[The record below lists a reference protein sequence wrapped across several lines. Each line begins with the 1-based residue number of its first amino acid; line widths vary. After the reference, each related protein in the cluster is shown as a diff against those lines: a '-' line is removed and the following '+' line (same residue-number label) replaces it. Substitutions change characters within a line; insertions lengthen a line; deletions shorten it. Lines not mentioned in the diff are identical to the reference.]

1 MRVFSSLYLLLLGY
15 VIAALVFWGFSL
27 QKQSQQIYDQQVIML
42 KTTVDSTSHP
52 YIYNYRLA
60 ELKHNR
66 ANRIKQYLGEGGT
79 FLFVILI
86 GAFVV
91 SRSIKRSLRLSRQQN
106 NFMLAVTHE
115 LKSPIAAIKLNLQTL
130 EKHQLD
136 EQKKQLLIERCI
148 REANRLNDLCNN
160 MLLASQIEGRQ
171 YKAAHELLD
180 FSELVEGSVKD
191 YAARYYPRRFE
202 EDLMP
207 ECKLYG
213 DRTMLQIVVNNLLEN
228 AVKYAPAD
236 KPILTTLACRNN
248 CAYLQVIDQG
258 VGIPAEEK
266 RKVFTKFYRLGN
278 EESRK
283 TKGTGLGLY
292 LVNKIIYQ
300 HKGHIALKDNQP
312 SGLIFEVSIPID

>member
-1 MRVFSSLYLLLLGY
+1 MRIFSSLYLLLLGY
-15 VIAALVFWGFSL
+15 TIAALVFWGFSL
-27 QKQSQQIYDQQVIML
+27 GKQSQQIYEQQVVML
-42 KTTVDSTSHP
+42 STTIDSATHP

-66 ANRIKQYLGEGGT
+66 ENRVKQYLGEGGT

-115 LKSPIAAIKLNLQTL
+115 LKSPIAAMKLNLQTL
-130 EKHQLD
+130 EKHNLD
-136 EQKKQLLIERCI
+136 EDKRRLLIERCI
-148 REANRLNDLCNN
+148 RESNRLNDLCNN

-171 YKAAHELLD
+171 YKAAHEQLD
-180 FSELVEGSVKD
+180 FAEMVEESVED
-191 YAARYYPRRFE
+191 YAARYYPRVFE
-202 EDLMP
+202 EDIT
-207 ECKLYG
+207 EHCKLYG

-236 KPILTTLACRNN
+236 KPIQIVLYTRNEQ
-248 CAYLQVIDQG
+248 AYLQVMDQG
-258 VGIPAEEK
+258 AGIPNEEK

-292 LVNKIIYQ
+292 LVSKIIYQ

-312 SGLIFEVSIPID
+312 NGLIFEVSVPL